1 MNRRFILAGMALTGL
16 APLGPDLAAAQ
27 AQAPIARGEFI
38 RLDAFPSQSVAAR
51 RVDIWLPPDY
61 AKGKKRSRVLYMH
74 DGQNL
79 FDPAN
84 STWNKIWAV
93 DQHVLQL
100 RADRKIEDV
109 ILVGIWNTPLRTRE
123 YAPADLVALLPDA
136 LQDKMRAYAGG
147 PILSDGYADFLA
159 LELKPY
165 IEANYRTRRG
175 SEHHV
180 LMGSSMGGLISLY
193 ALMRHPRAFGA
204 AACLSTHWPL
214 SVPARGGWDE
224 ADWRAAIIA
233 AERAF
238 VLNSALDPER
248 HRLYFDYG
256 TQTLDGA
263 YEPYQQQVDQALA
276 AKGFRFGRNWVT
288 QRFPGAAHEEN
299 SWNARLDT
307 PLLFLLGA

>member
-1 MNRRFILAGMALTGL
+1 MLAGLTGMGL
-16 APLGPDLAAAQ
+16 AQLLAAPAQ
-27 AQAPIARGEFI
+27 AQGTGGPGEFVRI
-38 RLDAFPSQSVAAR
+38 EAFASAHVLPR
-51 RVDIWLPPDY
+51 RVDIWLPPGY
-61 AKGKKRSRVLYMH
+61 ASSKKRYRVLYLQ
-74 DGQNL
+74 DGQNQ

-84 STWNKIWAV
+84 SAWNKVWAV

-100 RADRKIEDV
+100 AANRQIADV

-136 LQDKMRAYAGG
+136 LQNTMRAYAGG
-147 PILSDGYADFLA
+147 PILSDGYSDFLA

-165 IEANYRTRRG
+165 IEANFRTRRG
-175 SEHHV
+175 PEHHA

-193 ALMRHPRAFGA
+193 ALMRHPRVFGA

-224 ADWRAAIIA
+224 ADWRAPIMA
-233 AERAF
+233 AERTF
-238 VLNSALDPER
+238 VLNSALDPDR

-256 TQTLDGA
+256 TQTLDA
-263 YEPYQQQVDQALA
+263 TYEPYQQRVDQALA

>member
-1 MNRRFILAGMALTGL
+1 MHRRFILAGMAGTGVASL
-16 APLGPDLAAAQ
+16 APFQAMAQ
-27 AQAPIARGEFI
+27 TPTARGAI
-38 RLDAFPSQSVAAR
+38 VRLDAFPSQNVAAR

-61 AKGKKRSRVLYMH
+61 ASSKKRYRVLYMH

-84 STWNKIWAV
+84 STWNKVWAV
-93 DQHVLQL
+93 DRHIENLLENQ
-100 RADRKIEDV
+100 KIHDV
-109 ILVGIWNTPLRTRE
+109 IVVGIWNTPLRTRE
-123 YAPADLVALLPDA
+123 YAPADLVALLPKK
-136 LQDKMRAYAGG
+136 LQEAMRAYAGG
-147 PILSDGYADFLA
+147 PILSDGYARFLA
-159 LELKPY
+159 QELKPY

-175 SEHHV
+175 AEHHV
-180 LMGSSMGGLISLY
+180 LMGSSMGGLVSLY
-193 ALMRHPRAFGA
+193 ALMRFPREFGA

-224 ADWRAAIIA
+224 ADWRAVIMA

-238 VLNSALDPER
+238 VQNSALDPKR

-256 TQTLDGA
+256 TETLDAA

-276 AKGFRFGRNWVT
+276 AKGFRFGQNWVT

-307 PLLFLLGA
+307 PLLFLLGR